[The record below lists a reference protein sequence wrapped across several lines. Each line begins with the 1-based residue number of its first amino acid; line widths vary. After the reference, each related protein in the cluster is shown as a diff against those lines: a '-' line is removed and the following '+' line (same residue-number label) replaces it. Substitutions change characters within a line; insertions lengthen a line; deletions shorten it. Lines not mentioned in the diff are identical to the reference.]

1 MKLPMIGLLASWLLM
16 HAGLAQTATPG
27 TPGKFK
33 PRAIGDSTS
42 GGVQILPKEA
52 ETPRKARYTSYITLS
67 VSRQWTSTEGKLVE
81 GKLIAFED
89 MTVEGVQGAAPPT
102 APEPPKSPT
111 VTRAEKIRLLVDRKP
126 VELPL
131 SRLSQ
136 GDRDF
141 VAEGQ
146 SRLREKIAIEP
157 GCNAGRGRSALAPPR

>member
-1 MKLPMIGLLASWLLM
+1 MKLPMIGLFVSWLLM
-16 HAGLAQTATPG
+16 HAGLSQIATPS

-33 PRAIGDSTS
+33 PRDIGNSTS
-42 GGVQILPKEA
+42 GGVQMVPKEDEA
-52 ETPRKARYTSYITLS
+52 SRKARYTSYITLS

-102 APEPPKSPT
+102 TPEPPKYPT
-111 VTRAEKIRLLVDRKP
+111 VTRDEKIRLLVGRKP

-136 GDRDF
+136 GDQDF
-141 VAEGQ
+141 VAQ
-146 SRLREKIAIEP
+146 VKAAYAKKSP
-157 GCNAGRGRSALAPPR
+157 